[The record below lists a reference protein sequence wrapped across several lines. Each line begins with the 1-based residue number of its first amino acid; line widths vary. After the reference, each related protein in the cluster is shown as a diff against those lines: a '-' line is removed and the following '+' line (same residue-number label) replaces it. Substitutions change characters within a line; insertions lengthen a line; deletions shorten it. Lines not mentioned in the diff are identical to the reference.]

1 MKTPA
6 PTLSPLLRS
15 DLQGELLAIL
25 LLDPGAEHS
34 LTDLARV
41 TGVSVSRVHHEVN
54 RLTAASLLSER
65 RVGATR
71 LVRANTDNP
80 LAQPLTE
87 LIELTYG
94 PPVVLSQALAG
105 VPGVVS
111 AFVYGSWAARRL
123 GEEGPPPAD
132 VDVLVVGDTPRSELQ
147 MAADRAERTL
157 RRPVNIQRVALQDWD
172 DEVSAFVRQLKSQ
185 PLVELDLDGR

>member
-111 AFVYGSWAARRL
+111 AFVYGSWAARRS

-185 PLVELDLDGR
+185 PLVELDLEG

>member
-185 PLVELDLDGR
+185 PLVELDLEG